1 MGIII
6 SGLFSP
12 FRLTDRMTHS
22 LTPRVEAVFWFLL
35 TATGYFLLASLSLH
49 ATKGADNIAAVWPP
63 SGYFLALLL
72 LMPARARVAAFAGMA
87 AASLGANVYGGAPL
101 LTCVAFTFSNGC
113 EAALARWIMRRR
125 EPGELSFMEPRS
137 VVSFCIA
144 ACTASIV
151 SAFLA
156 WALTGKGLDFFLSWL
171 TTVLLG
177 MLIVTPPIVML
188 ARLVGTTAMANASAR
203 MKVEATAILT
213 VTGLV
218 TILSFSQAQFPI
230 SFLPCI
236 AVIAA
241 AYRLGP
247 FGAAAGMLIVT
258 IIASLLTGQGY
269 GPIAAI
275 EGAQKTRVLFLQFYL
290 LILLFS
296 TLPLASLLVGR
307 QRLAKRLE
315 QSNRWL
321 LQAEAAALVGHW
333 RVDLVGWTI
342 TWSDQTYRVHGLEPG
357 SPVDVDY
364 SVQQY
369 VAQDRLAVRKI
380 LAEAVRTGAPFEFQ
394 GRILRT
400 DGEIRHVKSHGSIE
414 MGRSGKAVGIF
425 GTVQDVTATVENARI
440 MEAAR
445 SAAERVANTDMLT
458 GLPNRRHTLASLEKA
473 LTGARNHGAPLAVAI
488 FDIDHFKRINDTY
501 GHAVGDQVIRRVA
514 QRAKAALREEDIV
527 GRIGGEEF
535 VCILQRSSAQAA
547 EIVAERVRKAVEAGT
562 AVEDDLPNATISVG
576 LAVYDGEADV
586 EELLHRADKALYVA
600 KREGRNRLRS
610 AA

>member
-1 MGIII
+1 MAQ
-6 SGLFSP
+6 
-12 FRLTDRMTHS
+12 S
-22 LTPRVEAVFWFLL
+22 LSPRVEAVFWFLL
-35 TATGYFLLASLSLH
+35 TATGYFLLANLSLH

-72 LMPARARVAAFAGMA
+72 LMPARARIVAFTGMVG
-87 AASLGANVYGGAPL
+87 ASLAANMLGGAPL
-101 LTCVAFTFSNGC
+101 WTCVAFTISNCC
-113 EAALARWIMRRR
+113 EAAVALWLIRRR
-125 EPGELSFMEPRS
+125 EPGEISFMVPRS
-137 VVSFCIA
+137 VVSFCTA
-144 ACTASIV
+144 AFAASVV
-151 SAFLA
+151 SAILA
-156 WALTGKGLDFFLSWL
+156 WALAGRGLDFFLSWL
-171 TTVLLG
+171 TTVMLG

-188 ARLVGTTAMANASAR
+188 ARMVGTNALSNAPVR
-203 MKVEATAILT
+203 MKAEATAILT
-213 VTGLV
+213 AAGLV
-218 TILSFSQAQFPI
+218 TILAFSQAQFPV

-236 AVIAA
+236 AVVAA

-275 EGAQKTRVLFLQFYL
+275 DGVQKTRVLFLQFYL
-290 LILLFS
+290 LVLLFT
-296 TLPLASLLVGR
+296 TLPLASLLIGR

-333 RVDLVGWTI
+333 RVDLIGWTI
-342 TWSDQTYRVHGLEPG
+342 QWSDQTYRVHGLEPG
-357 SPVDVDY
+357 MAVDVDY

-369 VAQDRLAVRKI
+369 VAEDRLAVRKI
-380 LAEAVRTGAPFEFQ
+380 LAEAVRTGQPFEFQ

-414 MGRSGKAVGIF
+414 MGRGNKAVGIF
-425 GTVQDVTATVENARI
+425 GTVQDVTETVENARI
-440 MEAAR
+440 LEAAR

-458 GLPNRRHTLASLEKA
+458 GLPNRRHTLAFLEKA
-473 LTGARNHGAPLAVAI
+473 LAGARDNGAPLAVAI
-488 FDIDHFKRINDTY
+488 FDIDHFKRINDSY
-501 GHAVGDQVIRRVA
+501 GHATGDQVIRRVA
-514 QRAKAALREEDIV
+514 QRANAALRESDML

-547 EIVAERVRKAVEAGT
+547 EIVAERVRRAVETGT
-562 AVEDDLPNATISVG
+562 VAEEGLPQATISVG
-576 LAVYDGEADV
+576 LAIYDGEADI

-600 KREGRNRLRS
+600 KRDGRNRLRM

>member
-1 MGIII
+1 MAQ
-6 SGLFSP
+6 
-12 FRLTDRMTHS
+12 S
-22 LTPRVEAVFWFLL
+22 LSPRVEAVFWFLL
-35 TATGYFLLASLSLH
+35 TATGYFLLANLSLH

-72 LMPARARVAAFAGMA
+72 LMPARARIVAFAGMVG
-87 AASLGANVYGGAPL
+87 ASLAANMLGGAPL
-101 LTCVAFTFSNGC
+101 WTCVAFTISNCC
-113 EAALARWIMRRR
+113 EAAVALWLIRRR
-125 EPGELSFMEPRS
+125 EPGEISFMVPRS
-137 VVSFCIA
+137 VVSFCTA
-144 ACTASIV
+144 AFAASVV
-151 SAFLA
+151 SAILA
-156 WALTGKGLDFFLSWL
+156 WALAGRGLDFFLSWL

-188 ARLVGTTAMANASAR
+188 ARMVGTNALSNAPGR
-203 MKVEATAILT
+203 MKAEATAILT
-213 VTGLV
+213 AAGLV
-218 TILSFSQAQFPI
+218 TILAFSQAQFPVT
-230 SFLPCI
+230 FLPCI

-241 AYRLGP
+241 AYRFGP

-258 IIASLLTGQGY
+258 VIASLLTGQGY

-275 EGAQKTRVLFLQFYL
+275 DGVQKTRVLFLQFYL
-290 LILLFS
+290 LVLLFT
-296 TLPLASLLVGR
+296 TLPLASLLIGR

-333 RVDLVGWTI
+333 RVDLIGWTI
-342 TWSDQTYRVHGLEPG
+342 QWSDQTYRVHGLEPG
-357 SPVDVDY
+357 MAVDVDY

-369 VAQDRLAVRKI
+369 VAEDRLAVRKI
-380 LAEAVRTGAPFEFQ
+380 LAEAVRTGQPFEFQ

-414 MGRSGKAVGIF
+414 MGRGNKAVGIF
-425 GTVQDVTATVENARI
+425 GTVQDVTETVENARI
-440 MEAAR
+440 LEAAR

-458 GLPNRRHTLASLEKA
+458 GLPNRRHTLAFLEKA
-473 LTGARNHGAPLAVAI
+473 LAGARDNGAPLAVAI
-488 FDIDHFKRINDTY
+488 FDIDHFKRINDSY
-501 GHAVGDQVIRRVA
+501 GHATGDQVIRRVA
-514 QRAKAALREEDIV
+514 QRANAALREGDML

-547 EIVAERVRKAVEAGT
+547 EIVAERVRRAVETGT
-562 AVEDDLPNATISVG
+562 VAEEGLPQATISVG
-576 LAVYDGEADV
+576 LAIYDSEADV

-600 KREGRNRLRS
+600 KRDGRNRLRM